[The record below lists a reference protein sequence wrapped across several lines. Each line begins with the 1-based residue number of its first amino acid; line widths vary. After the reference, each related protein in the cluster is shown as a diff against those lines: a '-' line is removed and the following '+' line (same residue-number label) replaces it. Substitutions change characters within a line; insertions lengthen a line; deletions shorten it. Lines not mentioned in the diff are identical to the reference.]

1 MSRKL
6 AAIALG
12 LIISLTG
19 MTAEVA
25 AAAPTER
32 RLGADL
38 DSRPIGLADVGLW
51 FCHDFDHPQIHCFS
65 TGPALESAVAERL
78 ASGSV
83 ESGDFTTLA
92 AFGPNDYVTIY
103 SEPSY
108 GGSYAHLSANYD
120 QLWMIGWNDRI
131 SSYKGRNSQSG
142 TFYSDW
148 FGGGTVRTF
157 CCNMTVAWMTSTYDN
172 TFSSVYRR

>member
-12 LIISLTG
+12 LMISLTG
-19 MTAEVA
+19 MAAEVA
-25 AAAPTER
+25 AAALTDR
-32 RLGADL
+32 RLRADL
-38 DSRPIGLADVGLW
+38 DSLPIGLADVGLW
-51 FCHDFDHPQIHCFS
+51 FCHDFDHPEIHCFS

-83 ESGDFTTLA
+83 ESGEFTTLA

-157 CCNMTVAWMTSTYDN
+157 CCNTTVAWMTSTYDN